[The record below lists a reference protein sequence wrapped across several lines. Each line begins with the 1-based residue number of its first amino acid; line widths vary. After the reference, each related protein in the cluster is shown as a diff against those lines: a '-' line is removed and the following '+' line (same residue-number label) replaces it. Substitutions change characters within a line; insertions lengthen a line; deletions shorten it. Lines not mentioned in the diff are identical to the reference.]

1 MRTVRPLHPSTYNV
15 NVTGHT
21 RFQRF
26 KHLLESNGKIRI
38 QGRFSPD
45 PWTIDLNHLAA
56 VAAKAKGRLAG
67 AERAAA
73 ASRAA
78 VAAALKKRAALR
90 RNPTTRATCLAL
102 DKSVHEGKGKCK
114 PGQGIFCNA
123 RNCWAKKE
131 CALCEP

>member
-1 MRTVRPLHPSTYNV
+1 M
-15 NVTGHT
+15 
-21 RFQRF
+21 
-26 KHLLESNGKIRI
+26 
-38 QGRFSPD
+38 
-45 PWTIDLNHLAA
+45 
-56 VAAKAKGRLAG
+56 AAKAKGRLAG

-90 RNPTTRATCLAL
+90 RNPTTRATCVEL

-114 PGQGIFCNA
+114 PGKGIFCNA